1 MDTSSYIGPI
11 TQDILNTCVSEFQKK
26 ETKDKVGKYIIGP
39 VMREVNRK
47 MAKYYVFFVALQF
60 IIIMLQIYIVIKN
73 R

>member
-1 MDTSSYIGPI
+1 MSYVGPI
-11 TQDILNTCVSEFQKK
+11 TQDILNACVSEFKKK

-39 VMREVNRK
+39 VMYEVNKK

-60 IIIMLQIYIVIKN
+60 IIIMLQIYLVIKH